1 MAEYSYM
8 SDVISSL
15 LRGMNSDAPWQ
26 HYYSA
31 NRVTGSAFWFV
42 FNLFGRFVL
51 MRMFLES
58 VAVSQVPLPLR
69 PAAYGALKR
78 AQYSLL
84 QEKYVVQVR
93 AAPACDVARSEAMP
107 RSSRRSASSAK
118 CLPSCAAEPRPTSL
132 LN

>member
-26 HYYSA
+26 HYHSA
-31 NRVTGSAFWFV
+31 NRATGSAFWFV

-58 VAVSQVPLPLR
+58 VAVSQVPPP
-69 PAAYGALKR
+69 PARLHTAH
-78 AQYSLL
+78 
-84 QEKYVVQVR
+84 
-93 AAPACDVARSEAMP
+93 
-107 RSSRRSASSAK
+107 
-118 CLPSCAAEPRPTSL
+118 
-132 LN
+132 